1 MRLGPCRAMKYD
13 NKFSTLS
20 RDRSRL
26 DIVVFLVIAG
36 IVSFYYVS
44 MPKNGVIWWSDA
56 SRNAL
61 NGAFV
66 LDFLKTIPI
75 HRPVDYAY
83 DYYRQWPALTI
94 LFYPPLYYVALAATY
109 AVFGVSEASALITA
123 SLFLLALGWG
133 AYRLSRRWLGEMA
146 SLAVAVL
153 TIGTPEMSFWGKQVM
168 LDVPSCAFLV
178 WSSVCLFRYLDTR
191 SQRALYASVLFLA
204 LAIYTKYNSAFFAAS
219 IVAAILAERGWRAVL
234 DRLLWQA
241 ALFGAVLMAPLIAI
255 FLAFSRYNLEQAAS
269 VPTAISPRWS
279 IAGWT
284 YYASVLPGSVTWPL
298 IVLALMFAITQFW
311 RRFRLPPVDLVF
323 FGAWL
328 AAGYAF
334 YSLVAVK
341 EPRYDLFA
349 VYPIVLAAV
358 LFLDRLLAPS
368 CWRSLVPLAIAAAI
382 AVTSQLYKPAP
393 YVTGMREAADAVA
406 KAAAQDSNVA
416 FWGRWD
422 GSFIFDLRAYGGRP
436 DLGVL
441 RLDKLLLSDVV
452 VSFDLGMKD
461 NGLEPDQIIEALRA
475 LHIQYVVYQTGFRTD
490 IDSVRTLGALLE
502 TDRFDR
508 VSDIK
513 MTANYPFSYV
523 TDLVIY
529 RFREPPAPGRVLP
542 PVEIK
547 LLGKSL
553 N

>member
-1 MRLGPCRAMKYD
+1 MKYD
-13 NKFSTLS
+13 NKFSTLR

-26 DIVVFLVIAG
+26 DILAFLLIAVVVA
-36 IVSFYYVS
+36 FYYAS

-66 LDFLKTIPI
+66 LDFVKAMPI
-75 HRPVDYAY
+75 HRPVEYAY

-109 AVFGVSEASALITA
+109 AVFGVSEASALLAA

-133 AYRLSRRWLGEMA
+133 AYRLSCRWLGEIA

-153 TIGTPEMSFWGKQVM
+153 TIGTPEMAYWGRQVM
-168 LDVPSCAFLV
+168 LDVPSYAFLV
-178 WSSVCLFRYLDTR
+178 WSAVFLFRHLDAR
-191 SQRALYASVLFLA
+191 SQRALYAAVLFLV
-204 LAIYTKYNSAFFAAS
+204 LAIYTKYNSAFFAAA
-219 IVAAILAERGWRAVL
+219 ILAAILAERGWRAVL
-234 DRLLWQA
+234 DRKLWQA
-241 ALFGAVLMAPLIAI
+241 ALFGAVLMIPLVAI
-255 FLAFSRYNLEQAAS
+255 FLAFGRYNLEQAAS

-284 YYASVLPGSVTWPL
+284 YYASVLPGSVTWPVISL
-298 IVLALMFAITQFW
+298 FLLFAAGQFW
-311 RRFRLPPVDLVF
+311 SRFRLPLVDLVF

-349 VYPIVLAAV
+349 VYPIVLGAV
-358 LFLDRLLAPS
+358 LAIDRALSQLA
-368 CWRSLVPLAIAAAI
+368 WRSVIPLVLAAGTL
-382 AVTSQLYKPAP
+382 VWSQVEKPAP

-416 FWGRWD
+416 FWGKWD

-452 VSFDLGMKD
+452 VSFNLGMKD
-461 NGLEPDQIIEALRA
+461 KGLTADQIVEAFRA
-475 LHIQYVVYQTGFRTD
+475 YHIQYVVFHAGFRTD
-490 IDSVRTLGALLE
+490 IDSVKTMQALLD
-502 TDRFDR
+502 TDRFER
-508 VSDIK
+508 MSDVE
-513 MTANYPFSYV
+513 MRADYPFQYI

-542 PVEIK
+542 PVEVK